1 MTTLREN
8 LDAVERRIRAAC
20 ERAGRPRGAVT
31 LVVVSKYRPVEQ
43 TRELHSLGIG
53 HFGESRVQDGRDK
66 IPQFPAG
73 IDWHLIG
80 RLQTNKA
87 KYLPGLFS
95 WIHSIDRADA
105 ADAIEKAFAQKGG
118 TVRCLVQVNIAGEE
132 QKAGVEPGDAAAL
145 VRHVASLPHLECAGL
160 MTMAPLVEDPEAA
173 RPVFR
178 GLRELA
184 ERLRAET
191 GLPLP
196 HLSMGMTNDFEVA
209 IEEGATLV
217 RVGTAVYEGE

>member
-1 MTTLREN
+1 MTKLHEN
-8 LDAVERRIRAAC
+8 LDAVERRIREAC
-20 ERAGRPRGAVT
+20 ERAGRPRGDVT

-43 TRELHSLGIG
+43 TRELHALGICN
-53 HFGESRVQDGRDK
+53 FGESRVQDGREK

-87 KYLPGLFS
+87 KYLPGLFV
-95 WIHSIDRADA
+95 WVHSIDRADA
-105 ADAIEKAFAQKGG
+105 ADAIGKAFARKGG

-132 QKAGVEPGDAAAL
+132 QKAGVEPGAAAAL
-145 VRHVASLPHLECAGL
+145 VRHVASLPNLECVGL

-209 IEEGATLV
+209 VEEGATLV
-217 RVGTAVYEGE
+217 RVGTAVYEG